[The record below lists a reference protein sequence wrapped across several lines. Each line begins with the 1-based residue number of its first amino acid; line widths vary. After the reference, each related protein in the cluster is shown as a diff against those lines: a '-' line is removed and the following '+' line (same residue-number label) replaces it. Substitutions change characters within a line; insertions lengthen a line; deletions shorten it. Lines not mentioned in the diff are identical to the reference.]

1 MNSSIGS
8 ILYYSVKSSRD
19 LRIFVRIIIG
29 KMNKK
34 EIQSFSLATLLDIC
48 GRRPEDLYYDG
59 CLIASRVNVKDE
71 FNIDLFRYP
80 TRLDAF
86 AIIFCSKGS
95 IVSTSGVTRHTI
107 GERTLFVHLPGS
119 ILQVESVEDA
129 SVHAILCEE
138 EFIQR
143 INIDLKLLT
152 QLFLQVEKHPS
163 LPLDGEEWDGVM
175 RSLDGIR
182 IEGARQRN
190 DPYSAEIIRSMIRT
204 LAYKVCRIIA
214 RHVETGA
221 SDASS
226 RSRNEEYFNQFM
238 GVLARHYMQQRSVG
252 FYAGQLNLTPKY
264 LTTIIRKTSG
274 RTAVQWIDDY
284 VVLEAKNLLKYSTMS
299 IQEISYYLNF
309 PNQSFFGKYF
319 KNHTGWGNSPPPRSG
334 MKITRASAPGNFW
347 VHPPAGRYISGPV
360 QQVVGGYIY
369 AGRVCRYGLF
379 REGPEV

>member
-119 ILQVESVEDA
+119 ILQVE
-129 SVHAILCEE
+129 
-138 EFIQR
+138 
-143 INIDLKLLT
+143 
-152 QLFLQVEKHPS
+152 KHPS
-163 LPLDGEEWDGVM
+163 LPLDDEEWDGVM

-182 IEGARQRN
+182 IEGARQHN

-221 SDASS
+221 SEATS

-319 KNHTGWGNSPPPRSG
+319 RNHTGMTP
-334 MKITRASAPGNFW
+334 SAY
-347 VHPPAGRYISGPV
+347 RMSK
-360 QQVVGGYIY
+360 
-369 AGRVCRYGLF
+369 
-379 REGPEV
+379 

>member
-119 ILQVESVEDA
+119 ILQVESV
-129 SVHAILCEE
+129 
-138 EFIQR
+138 
-143 INIDLKLLT
+143 
-152 QLFLQVEKHPS
+152 
-163 LPLDGEEWDGVM
+163 
-175 RSLDGIR
+175 
-182 IEGARQRN
+182 
-190 DPYSAEIIRSMIRT
+190 
-204 LAYKVCRIIA
+204 
-214 RHVETGA
+214 
-221 SDASS
+221 
-226 RSRNEEYFNQFM
+226 
-238 GVLARHYMQQRSVG
+238 
-252 FYAGQLNLTPKY
+252 
-264 LTTIIRKTSG
+264 
-274 RTAVQWIDDY
+274 
-284 VVLEAKNLLKYSTMS
+284 
-299 IQEISYYLNF
+299 
-309 PNQSFFGKYF
+309 
-319 KNHTGWGNSPPPRSG
+319 
-334 MKITRASAPGNFW
+334 
-347 VHPPAGRYISGPV
+347 
-360 QQVVGGYIY
+360 
-369 AGRVCRYGLF
+369 
-379 REGPEV
+379 

>member
-1 MNSSIGS
+1 MSDDGVTTMVPTAADRPYGPFSVKCNLSLTAVLRKKSFVSSVPYFSMQSCRFSGRKKRPSCRMNSSIGS

-129 SVHAILCEE
+129 RVHAILA
-138 EFIQR
+138 R
-143 INIDLKLLT
+143 
-152 QLFLQVEKHPS
+152 
-163 LPLDGEEWDGVM
+163 
-175 RSLDGIR
+175 RS
-182 IEGARQRN
+182 
-190 DPYSAEIIRSMIRT
+190 
-204 LAYKVCRIIA
+204 
-214 RHVETGA
+214 
-221 SDASS
+221 SS
-226 RSRNEEYFNQFM
+226 NGSI
-238 GVLARHYMQQRSVG
+238 S
-252 FYAGQLNLTPKY
+252 
-264 LTTIIRKTSG
+264 TS
-274 RTAVQWIDDY
+274 
-284 VVLEAKNLLKYSTMS
+284 N
-299 IQEISYYLNF
+299 
-309 PNQSFFGKYF
+309 
-319 KNHTGWGNSPPPRSG
+319 
-334 MKITRASAPGNFW
+334 
-347 VHPPAGRYISGPV
+347 
-360 QQVVGGYIY
+360 
-369 AGRVCRYGLF
+369 C
-379 REGPEV
+379 

>member
-129 SVHAILCEE
+129 SVHAILCEK

-152 QLFLQVEKHPS
+152 QLFLQVEKHPAC
-163 LPLDGEEWDGVM
+163 
-175 RSLDGIR
+175 RSTT
-182 IEGARQRN
+182 
-190 DPYSAEIIRSMIRT
+190 RSG
-204 LAYKVCRIIA
+204 
-214 RHVETGA
+214 TGSCVRWTGFA
-221 SDASS
+221 SRGRGSTT
-226 RSRNEEYFNQFM
+226 
-238 GVLARHYMQQRSVG
+238 
-252 FYAGQLNLTPKY
+252 TP
-264 LTTIIRKTSG
+264 T
-274 RTAVQWIDDY
+274 
-284 VVLEAKNLLKYSTMS
+284 
-299 IQEISYYLNF
+299 
-309 PNQSFFGKYF
+309 
-319 KNHTGWGNSPPPRSG
+319 PPRSYV
-334 MKITRASAPGNFW
+334 R
-347 VHPPAGRYISGPV
+347 
-360 QQVVGGYIY
+360 
-369 AGRVCRYGLF
+369 
-379 REGPEV
+379 

>member
-119 ILQVESVEDA
+119 I
-129 SVHAILCEE
+129 
-138 EFIQR
+138 
-143 INIDLKLLT
+143 
-152 QLFLQVEKHPS
+152 LQVEKHPS

-319 KNHTGWGNSPPPRSG
+319 KNHTGMTPTAYRLG
-334 MKITRASAPGNFW
+334 K
-347 VHPPAGRYISGPV
+347 
-360 QQVVGGYIY
+360 
-369 AGRVCRYGLF
+369 
-379 REGPEV
+379 

>member
-1 MNSSIGS
+1 MEGLGGTRPLDLDLAMLRKAVSEVEIDEALVWNASLGGHALEVLNH
-8 ILYYSVKSSRD
+8 ILGEAHGYR
-19 LRIFVRIIIG
+19 LLELGRARILTRFHFRQIVFGKFVIFARNTTD
-29 KMNKK
+29 KMNEK

-129 SVHAILCEE
+129 SVHAILCEK

-163 LPLDGEEWDGVM
+163 LPLDDEEWDEEDDDFELGGGLQLGGAPGM
-175 RSLDGIR
+175 PGAAPAAGGAGPSL
-182 IEGARQRN
+182 
-190 DPYSAEIIRSMIRT
+190 
-204 LAYKVCRIIA
+204 L
-214 RHVETGA
+214 
-221 SDASS
+221 
-226 RSRNEEYFNQFM
+226 
-238 GVLARHYMQQRSVG
+238 
-252 FYAGQLNLTPKY
+252 
-264 LTTIIRKTSG
+264 
-274 RTAVQWIDDY
+274 DDDDRP
-284 VVLEAKNLLKYSTMS
+284 A
-299 IQEISYYLNF
+299 
-309 PNQSFFGKYF
+309 
-319 KNHTGWGNSPPPRSG
+319 PPPGLPS
-334 MKITRASAPGNFW
+334 SPGSF
-347 VHPPAGRYISGPV
+347 
-360 QQVVGGYIY
+360 QLGG
-369 AGRVCRYGLF
+369 GGL
-379 REGPEV
+379 RLDE

>member
-80 TRLDAF
+80 TRLDAL

-129 SVHAILCEE
+129 SVHAILCEK

-163 LPLDGEEWDGVM
+163 LPLDDEEWDGVM

-182 IEGARQRN
+182 IEGARQHN

-221 SDASS
+221 SEATS

-238 GVLARHYMQQRSVG
+238 GVLTRHYMQQRSVG
-252 FYAGQLNLTPKY
+252 FYAEQLNLTPKY

-284 VVLEAKNLLKYSTMS
+284 VVLEVKNLLKYSTMS

-319 KNHTGWGNSPPPRSG
+319 KNHTGMTPTAYRLG
-334 MKITRASAPGNFW
+334 K
-347 VHPPAGRYISGPV
+347 
-360 QQVVGGYIY
+360 
-369 AGRVCRYGLF
+369 
-379 REGPEV
+379 

>member
-1 MNSSIGS
+1 MTDK
-8 ILYYSVKSSRD
+8 ILEVRGLTKTYGGEKRKGAKQAAPTLDV
-19 LRIFVRIIIG
+19 LRGI
-29 KMNKK
+29 
-34 EIQSFSLATLLDIC
+34 DIDIYR
-48 GRRPEDLYYDG
+48 GDVV
-59 CLIASRVNVKDE
+59 CLIGPSGCGKSTFLKTLNRMN
-71 FNIDLFRYP
+71 DLVP
-80 TRLDAF
+80 
-86 AIIFCSKGS
+86 
-95 IVSTSGVTRHTI
+95 
-107 GERTLFVHLPGS
+107 
-119 ILQVESVEDA
+119 
-129 SVHAILCEE
+129 
-138 EFIQR
+138 
-143 INIDLKLLT
+143 
-152 QLFLQVEKHPS
+152 
-163 LPLDGEEWDGVM
+163 
-175 RSLDGIR
+175 GIR
-182 IEGARQRN
+182 IEGARQHN

-319 KNHTGWGNSPPPRSG
+319 KNHTGMTPTAYRLG
-334 MKITRASAPGNFW
+334 K
-347 VHPPAGRYISGPV
+347 
-360 QQVVGGYIY
+360 
-369 AGRVCRYGLF
+369 
-379 REGPEV
+379 

>member
-1 MNSSIGS
+1 M
-8 ILYYSVKSSRD
+8 KSSRD
-19 LRIFVRIIIG
+19 LRIIIG

-80 TRLDAF
+80 TRLNAF

-182 IEGARQRN
+182 IE
-190 DPYSAEIIRSMIRT
+190 
-204 LAYKVCRIIA
+204 
-214 RHVETGA
+214 
-221 SDASS
+221 
-226 RSRNEEYFNQFM
+226 YFNQFM

-319 KNHTGWGNSPPPRSG
+319 KNHTGMTPTAYRLG
-334 MKITRASAPGNFW
+334 K
-347 VHPPAGRYISGPV
+347 
-360 QQVVGGYIY
+360 
-369 AGRVCRYGLF
+369 
-379 REGPEV
+379 

>member
-1 MNSSIGS
+1 
-8 ILYYSVKSSRD
+8 
-19 LRIFVRIIIG
+19 
-29 KMNKK
+29 MNKK

-129 SVHAILCEE
+129 SVHAILCEK

-163 LPLDGEEWDGVM
+163 LPLDDEEWDGVM

-182 IEGARQRN
+182 IEGARQHN

-221 SDASS
+221 SEATS

-238 GVLARHYMQQRSVG
+238 GVLTRYYMQQRSR
-252 FYAGQLNLTPKY
+252 ADARLNLTPKY
-264 LTTIIRKTSG
+264 LDDHPQDQRAHG
-274 RTAVQWIDDY
+274 RAVDGRLCGARSQEPAEILHDEHPGDLLLPEFPQP
-284 VVLEAKNLLKYSTMS
+284 VV
-299 IQEISYYLNF
+299 
-309 PNQSFFGKYF
+309 FGKYF
-319 KNHTGWGNSPPPRSG
+319 KNHTGMTPTAYRLG
-334 MKITRASAPGNFW
+334 K
-347 VHPPAGRYISGPV
+347 
-360 QQVVGGYIY
+360 
-369 AGRVCRYGLF
+369 
-379 REGPEV
+379 

>member
-1 MNSSIGS
+1 MKQTTFCA
-8 ILYYSVKSSRD
+8 IL
-19 LRIFVRIIIG
+19 L
-29 KMNKK
+29 
-34 EIQSFSLATLLDIC
+34 LATGCTSPKKAHTADPLRVGTIVVTPSSDI
-48 GRRPEDLYYDG
+48 DAALYVG
-59 CLIASRVNVKDE
+59 
-71 FNIDLFRYP
+71 
-80 TRLDAF
+80 
-86 AIIFCSKGS
+86 
-95 IVSTSGVTRHTI
+95 TI
-107 GERTLFVHLPGS
+107 
-119 ILQVESVEDA
+119 
-129 SVHAILCEE
+129 EE
-138 EFIQR
+138 
-143 INIDLKLLT
+143 
-152 QLFLQVEKHPS
+152 
-163 LPLDGEEWDGVM
+163 
-175 RSLDGIR
+175 
-182 IEGARQRN
+182 ARQRN

-319 KNHTGWGNSPPPRSG
+319 KNHTGMTPTAYRLG
-334 MKITRASAPGNFW
+334 K
-347 VHPPAGRYISGPV
+347 
-360 QQVVGGYIY
+360 
-369 AGRVCRYGLF
+369 
-379 REGPEV
+379 

>member
-319 KNHTGWGNSPPPRSG
+319 KNHTGYFPSR
-334 MKITRASAPGNFW
+334 
-347 VHPPAGRYISGPV
+347 
-360 QQVVGGYIY
+360 
-369 AGRVCRYGLF
+369 
-379 REGPEV
+379 

>member
-8 ILYYSVKSSRD
+8 ILYYSMKSSRD

-80 TRLDAF
+80 TRLNAF

-119 ILQVESVEDA
+119 ILQVE
-129 SVHAILCEE
+129 
-138 EFIQR
+138 
-143 INIDLKLLT
+143 
-152 QLFLQVEKHPS
+152 KHPS

-182 IEGARQRN
+182 IEGARQHN

-319 KNHTGWGNSPPPRSG
+319 KNHTGMTPTAYRLG
-334 MKITRASAPGNFW
+334 K
-347 VHPPAGRYISGPV
+347 
-360 QQVVGGYIY
+360 
-369 AGRVCRYGLF
+369 
-379 REGPEV
+379 

>member
-71 FNIDLFRYP
+71 FNIDLFRNP

-319 KNHTGWGNSPPPRSG
+319 KNHTGMTPTAYRLG
-334 MKITRASAPGNFW
+334 K
-347 VHPPAGRYISGPV
+347 
-360 QQVVGGYIY
+360 
-369 AGRVCRYGLF
+369 
-379 REGPEV
+379 

>member
-214 RHVETGA
+214 RHRTPLRA
-221 SDASS
+221 AATRSISTSS
-226 RSRNEEYFNQFM
+226 WGCWPGITCSS
-238 GVLARHYMQQRSVG
+238 VRSVSM
-252 FYAGQLNLTPKY
+252 P
-264 LTTIIRKTSG
+264 
-274 RTAVQWIDDY
+274 
-284 VVLEAKNLLKYSTMS
+284 
-299 IQEISYYLNF
+299 
-309 PNQSFFGKYF
+309 
-319 KNHTGWGNSPPPRSG
+319 
-334 MKITRASAPGNFW
+334 AS
-347 VHPPAGRYISGPV
+347 
-360 QQVVGGYIY
+360 
-369 AGRVCRYGLF
+369 
-379 REGPEV
+379 